1 MQKIIL
7 NIKKYFPKILRVL
20 FSIFLGVM
28 TFSGVQELLNT
39 WGLREGGW
47 LGGIGALAGLYVM
60 FAVYDPKRVIKQ
72 IRDSK
77 WNRSELSDNNKL

>member
-7 NIKKYFPKILRVL
+7 NIKKYSPKILRVL

-28 TFSGVQELLNT
+28 TFSGIQELLNA
-39 WGLREGGW
+39 WGLREDGW
-47 LGGIGALAGLYVM
+47 FGGIGALVSLYVV

-72 IRDSK
+72 IRESE
-77 WNRSELSDNNKL
+77 WNKSQLSQDN